1 MGAPS
6 WNGCFMVLSNQKNY
20 DAVQINFDEKNAES
34 FRLAISRLFF
44 GKYNEVVL
52 SYNLMLDACFVPKY
66 RDYQAKSN

>member
-1 MGAPS
+1 MPSKQPKRFGGYMGAPS

-44 GKYNEVVL
+44 RK
-52 SYNLMLDACFVPKY
+52 
-66 RDYQAKSN
+66 